1 MMTDDADPSETPQSL
16 RRPVDVVPLDDTH
29 FPQPVQHKDSVA
41 TETNGVRANGVNGTS
56 GVHHEAS
63 DSGEPAS
70 KRVKL
75 DDGGPAAR
83 SPKLDARN
91 KVKGVALV
99 KEE

>member
-1 MMTDDADPSETPQSL
+1 MMNDVTDPSETPQSSKI
-16 RRPVDVVPLDDTH
+16 PQAVVAVNDT
-29 FPQPVQHKDSVA
+29 PQPIQPKDSAA
-41 TETNGVRANGVNGTS
+41 TKVNGVKAIGVNGTN

-75 DDGGPAAR
+75 DNGKPAAR
-83 SPKLDARN
+83 SHRVDARD